1 MLFYARRRVKGNRN
15 VGIHAPGRGI
25 SRENIPMKLED
36 QLRGAIRLK
45 QYSLRTEETYVG
57 WYRRFVLWHGKRHP
71 REMGAAEVEAFLTH
85 LAVNRGVAAVSQ
97 NQALN
102 ALVFLYREVLK
113 VELSGIDARR
123 AKHSRRLPLVLTVG
137 EMGGLLKA
145 VKGEAGLVCKLIYGC
160 GLRVSEALRLRVK
173 DVDLAGGK
181 VEVRGGKGDKDR
193 VIPLPKSL
201 AQPLAEH
208 RARVEQMHRADR
220 KAGVPG
226 VMLPHAMVVKHP
238 AAGESWPW
246 FWVFPSASLSEDPRS
261 AGSGPEARA
270 GVRRRH
276 HLHEIGISRELAR
289 AAKMAGLEK
298 RVTAHCLRH
307 SYATHLLLRGV
318 DIRSIQ
324 ELLGHAD
331 VRTTEIYTRL
341 ARAMRGEITSPLD
354 DL

>member
-1 MLFYARRRVKGNRN
+1 MLEM
-15 VGIHAPGRGI
+15 GRGGVVS
-25 SRENIPMKLED
+25 SRFFMTVKLED

-45 QYSLRTEETYVG
+45 HFSVKTEETYVG

-102 ALVFLYREVLK
+102 ALLFLYREVLK
-113 VELSGIDARR
+113 LELEGIDAKR
-123 AKHSRRLPLVLTVG
+123 AKHSRRLPVVLTTG
-137 EMGGLLKA
+137 EIGNLLKA
-145 VKGEAGLVCKLIYGC
+145 VKGEHGLVCKLIYGC
-160 GLRVSEALRLRVK
+160 GLRVSEALRLRIK
-173 DVDLAGGK
+173 DVDFEGGK
-181 VEVRGGKGDKDR
+181 VEVRSGKGDKDR

-201 AQPLAEH
+201 RPALGEH
-208 RARVEQMHRADR
+208 RARVELLHAADR
-220 KAGVPG
+220 KSGLAGV
-226 VMLPHAMVVKHP
+226 VLPQAMGTKHP
-238 AAGESWPW
+238 AAAESWPW
-246 FWVFPSASLSEDPRS
+246 FWMFPATSLSDDP
-261 AGSGPEARA
+261 RA

-276 HLHEIGISRELAR
+276 HLHEVGISRELAR
-289 AAKMAGLEK
+289 AAKLACQAK

-331 VRTTEIYTRL
+331 VRTTEIYTQL
-341 ARAMRGEITSPLD
+341 ARAMRGEVTSPLD
-354 DL
+354 EL